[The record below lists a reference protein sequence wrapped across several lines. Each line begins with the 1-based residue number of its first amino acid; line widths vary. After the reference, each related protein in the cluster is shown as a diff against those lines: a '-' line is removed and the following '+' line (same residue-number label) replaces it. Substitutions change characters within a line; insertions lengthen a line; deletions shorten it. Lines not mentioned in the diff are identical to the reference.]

1 MTQEELDELAGECRL
16 AFGYQANA
24 FNDGVDAMLRAV
36 SIAQAQAAEPT
47 IQEAIDAGDG
57 CLHSTIDSLQDKV
70 AQQQAAMRLA
80 LEALRELADCGAE
93 AWSAERPCVKDG
105 DAAIAALEGVL

>member
-1 MTQEELDELAGECRL
+1 MTHRFEKWRKDFEHENSCIPTLSESYQQ
-16 AFGYQANA
+16 GYSDGQA
-24 FNDGVDAMLRAV
+24 
-36 SIAQAQAAEPT
+36 AQAQAAEPT

-105 DAAIAALEGVL
+105 YAAIAALEGVL

>member
-1 MTQEELDELAGECRL
+1 MYRNG
-16 AFGYQANA
+16 FK
-24 FNDGVDAMLRAV
+24 DGVNWTLQK
-36 SIAQAQAAEPT
+36 AQAQAAEPT

-105 DAAIAALEGVL
+105 CAAIAALEGATK